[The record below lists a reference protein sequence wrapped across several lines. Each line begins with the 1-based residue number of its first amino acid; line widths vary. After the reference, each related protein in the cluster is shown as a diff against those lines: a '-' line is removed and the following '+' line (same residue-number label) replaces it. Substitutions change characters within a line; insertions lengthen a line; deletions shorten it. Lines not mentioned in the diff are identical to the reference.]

1 MQQGSEKLI
10 FSCNPKYIKYCLQK
24 CVNIFLTTCN
34 ENAFFQIIVFLFV
47 YLYCL
52 LFSSRFGIGQRQVF
66 FATFN
71 VVLKNSK
78 SNSKSHVLE
87 GKEGK
92 NLGPQFFGDGLRGYG
107 GPN

>member
-1 MQQGSEKLI
+1 MHFSRLLSFYLSI
-10 FSCNPKYIKYCLQK
+10 FIVCYSLQ
-24 CVNIFLTTCN
+24 L
-34 ENAFFQIIVFLFV
+34 
-47 YLYCL
+47 
-52 LFSSRFGIGQRQVF
+52 GIGQRQVF

-87 GKEGK
+87 GKEGE
-92 NLGPQFFGDGLRGYG
+92 NLGPHFFGDGLRGYG

>member
-1 MQQGSEKLI
+1 MTFKL
-10 FSCNPKYIKYCLQK
+10 CYECPGLLK
-24 CVNIFLTTCN
+24 CSHV
-34 ENAFFQIIVFLFV
+34 A
-47 YLYCL
+47 
-52 LFSSRFGIGQRQVF
+52 SSLSPTFNSQTMRNTVWCTNTVTSPPSL

-92 NLGPQFFGDGLRGYG
+92 NLGPHFFGDGLRGYG

>member
-1 MQQGSEKLI
+1 MCKYFFDNFQRKCI
-10 FSCNPKYIKYCLQK
+10 FPDYCLFI
-24 CVNIFLTTCN
+24 C
-34 ENAFFQIIVFLFV
+34 LF
-47 YLYCL
+47 YCL
-52 LFSSRFGIGQRQVF
+52 LFSSRFGIGQRQGFF

-78 SNSKSHVLE
+78 SNSTSHVLE

-92 NLGPQFFGDGLRGYG
+92 NLGPPFFGDGLRGYG

>member
-1 MQQGSEKLI
+1 MHFSRLLSFYLSI
-10 FSCNPKYIKYCLQK
+10 FIVCYSLQDLGLGK
-24 CVNIFLTTCN
+24 G
-34 ENAFFQIIVFLFV
+34 
-47 YLYCL
+47 
-52 LFSSRFGIGQRQVF
+52 RFF
-66 FATFN
+66 FATLN